1 MGDKWQH
8 DMYQNEFNGGQVRTP
23 GRSNAASKLLI
34 SNLDYGVSDD
44 DISVSCTIVWV
55 RGRFEILHV
64 IVYN

>member
-23 GRSNAASKLLI
+23 GGRSNTAAKLLI

-44 DISVSCTIVWV
+44 DITVSCTILWV
-55 RGRFEILHV
+55 RGV
-64 IVYN
+64 